1 MSESSQNHPP
11 AGETRVEI
19 RNLRMEDYDAMA
31 EVTRRAY
38 AGIGGL
44 PWGLQHIGK
53 LLDLFPEGQL
63 CVTVDGQPVGFALAL
78 IVNYTKFGDAHT
90 YEDITGKL
98 SFSTF
103 DREGDVLYGL
113 DMMVDPDYRNM
124 RLGGRLYEARKA
136 LCENLNLRAI
146 VAGGRIP
153 GYAEH
158 AASLSPKEY
167 IERVSMKEIYDP
179 VLSFQIANGF
189 HVRKILT
196 NYLHFDKES
205 KAYATLIEWNN
216 IYYQE
221 KPDLLRRQGSLV
233 RIGLVQWQ
241 MRPIDSLES
250 LLKQTEFF
258 VDALASVRS
267 DFILFPELFHMP
279 LMAQFGDVPPSVA
292 IRRLAEFTP
301 AIIDRLSTLA
311 VEYNSN
317 IIAGSLPEIEDGG
330 LYNTAYLLR
339 RDGSR
344 GAQRKIH
351 ITPGE
356 RRWWGMRAG
365 KRLTAF
371 DTDCGKIGILIC
383 YDSEF
388 PELPR
393 LLADQGMQILFVP
406 FLTEMLNGYQ
416 RVRLCTRARAIE
428 NECYVAIAGAVGNLP
443 KVQASDTHYA
453 QSAVFT
459 PSDFAFPSNSI
470 IAEAAANAEAL
481 LVAEV
486 NLDLLKT
493 LHEHGTVTT
502 LKDRLPSLYRLDWV
516 GERD

>member
-1 MSESSQNHPP
+1 MSD
-11 AGETRVEI
+11 EI
-19 RNLRMEDYDAMA
+19 IEVRNLRMDDYDDMVN
-31 EVTRRAY
+31 VTRGAY

-44 PWGLQHIGK
+44 PWGQQHIGK

-63 CVTVDGQPVGFALAL
+63 CITVNDRPVGFALSL
-78 IVNYTKFGDAHT
+78 IITYADFGDGHT
-90 YEDITGKL
+90 YEDITAKNT
-98 SFSTF
+98 FSTF
-103 DREGDVLYGL
+103 DRDGDVLYGIDL
-113 DMMVDPDYRNM
+113 MVDPAFRNK
-124 RLGGRLYEARKA
+124 RLARRLYEARKA
-136 LCENLNLRAI
+136 LCENLGLRAI

-158 AASLSPKEY
+158 AGELTPKQY
-167 IERVSMKEIYDP
+167 IERVSHKELYDP

-189 HVRKILT
+189 HVRKVLT
-196 NYLHFDKES
+196 NYLRFDAES
-205 KAYATLIEWNN
+205 KAYATLVEWNN

-221 KPDLLRRQGSLV
+221 APDMLKRQHSLV

-241 MRPIDSLES
+241 MRPIDTLES
-250 LLKQTEFF
+250 LLQQAEFF
-258 VDALASVRS
+258 IDAMGAVRT
-267 DFILFPELFHMP
+267 DFVLFPELFHMP
-279 LMAQFGDVPPSVA
+279 LMAQFGDMSPAQS

-301 AIIDRLSTLA
+301 AICDRLSQLA
-311 VEYNSN
+311 VTYNTN
-317 IIAGSLPEIEDGG
+317 IISGSLPFLEDGH
-330 LYNTAYLLR
+330 LYNVAYLLR

-344 GAQRKIH
+344 DEQRKIH

-356 RRWWGMRAG
+356 RRWWGMKG
-365 KRLTAF
+365 GTKLKAF

-388 PELPR
+388 PELSR

-406 FLTEMLNGYQ
+406 FLTEMKNGYM

-459 PSDFAFPSNSI
+459 PADFAFPGDSI
-470 IAEAAANAEAL
+470 INEAAPNSEAL

-486 NLDLLKT
+486 NLDLLRT
-493 LHEHGTVTT
+493 LHEHGAVTT
-502 LKDRLPSLYRLDWV
+502 LKDRLPNLYSLKWTGDAHES
-516 GERD
+516 GE

>member
-1 MSESSQNHPP
+1 MSDTQHPYQEP
-11 AGETRVEI
+11 QETRVEV
-19 RNLRMEDYDAMA
+19 RNLRMEDYEAMA

-78 IVNYTKFGDAHT
+78 IVDYGKFGDAHT

-103 DREGDVLYGL
+103 DRDGDVLYGL
-113 DMMVDPDYRNM
+113 DLMVDSQYRNM
-124 RLGGRLYEARKA
+124 RLYDARKA

-153 GYAEH
+153 GYADH
-158 AASLSPKEY
+158 ADSLTPKQY
-167 IERVSMKEIYDP
+167 IERVSMKDLYDP

-189 HVRKILT
+189 HVRKVLT
-196 NYLHFDKES
+196 NYLHFDRES
-205 KAYATLIEWNN
+205 EAFATLIEWNN

-221 KPDLLRRQGSLV
+221 KPDLLKRQRSLV

-241 MRPIDSLES
+241 MRPIDSLDS

-258 VDALASVRS
+258 VDALAAVRS

-292 IRRLAEFTP
+292 IRKLAEFSP
-301 AIIDRLSTLA
+301 AIIERLSQMA
-311 VEYNSN
+311 VEYNTN

-344 GAQRKIH
+344 GFQRKIH

-365 KRLTAF
+365 KRLRAF

-393 LLADQGMQILFVP
+393 LLAEQGVEILFVP
-406 FLTEMLNGYQ
+406 FLTEMQNGYQ

-459 PSDFAFPSNSI
+459 PSDFAFPSASI
-470 IAEAAANAEAL
+470 IAEAAPNAEAL

-486 NLDLLKT
+486 NLDLLRT

-502 LKDRLPSLYRLDWV
+502 MKDRLPSLYQLKWV
-516 GERD
+516 GETDG

>member
-1 MSESSQNHPP
+1 MNE
-11 AGETRVEI
+11 ELIEVRK
-19 RNLRMEDYDAMA
+19 LRMDDYDAMV
-31 EVTRRAY
+31 EVTKLAY

-53 LLDLFPEGQL
+53 LLDLFPDGQL
-63 CVTVDGQPVGFALAL
+63 CVTVGGQPVGFALSM
-78 IVNYTKFGDAHT
+78 IIDYSKFGDSHT
-90 YEDITGKL
+90 YEDITAKYT
-98 SFSTF
+98 FSTY
-103 DREGDVLYGL
+103 DPDGDVLYGL
-113 DMMVDPDYRNM
+113 DIMVDPAYRNM
-124 RLGGRLYEARKA
+124 RLARRLYEARKA
-136 LCENLNLRAI
+136 LCENYGLRAI

-158 AASLSPKEY
+158 ANKMTPKEY
-167 IERVSMKEIYDP
+167 IERVSLKELYDP

-189 HVRKILT
+189 HVRKVLT
-196 NYLHFDKES
+196 NYLRFDAES

-221 KPDLLRRQGSLV
+221 KPDMLKRQHSLV

-241 MRPIDSLES
+241 MRPIDTLES
-250 LLKQTEFF
+250 LLQQAEFF
-258 VDALASVRS
+258 IDSLGAVRA
-267 DFILFPELFHMP
+267 DFVLFPELFHMP
-279 LMAQFGDVPPSVA
+279 LMAQFGDLSPAQS
-292 IRRLAEFTP
+292 IRRLAEHTP
-301 AIIDRLSTLA
+301 AICDRLSQLA
-311 VEYNSN
+311 VNYNTN
-317 IIAGSLPEIEDGG
+317 IISGSLPFLEDGH
-330 LYNTAYLLR
+330 LYNVAYLLR

-344 GAQRKIH
+344 DEQRKIH

-356 RRWWGMRAG
+356 RRWWGMKG
-365 KRLTAF
+365 GTRLQAF

-393 LLADQGMQILFVP
+393 LLAEQGMQILFVP
-406 FLTEMLNGYQ
+406 FLTEMKNGYM
-416 RVRLCTRARAIE
+416 RVRLCARARAVE

-459 PSDFAFPSNSI
+459 PADFAFPGDSI
-470 IAEAAANAEAL
+470 INEAAPNSEAL

-493 LHEHGTVTT
+493 LHEHGAVTT
-502 LKDRLPSLYRLDWV
+502 LKDRLPSLYELRWLGD
-516 GERD
+516 GPATDS

>member
-1 MSESSQNHPP
+1 MSELTQATQP

-19 RNLRMEDYDAMA
+19 RNLRMDDYEAMA

-78 IVNYTKFGDAHT
+78 IVNYAKFGDAHT

-103 DREGDVLYGL
+103 DRDGDVLYGL
-113 DMMVDPDYRNM
+113 DMMVDPNFRNM

-158 AASLSPKEY
+158 ADSLTPKEY

-196 NYLHFDKES
+196 NYLHFDQES

-241 MRPIDSLES
+241 MRPIDSLDS

-301 AIIDRLSTLA
+301 AIIDKLSTLA

-356 RRWWGMRAG
+356 RRWWGMRPG
-365 KRLTAF
+365 TRLNAF

-393 LLADQGMQILFVP
+393 LLADQGVQILFVP

-470 IAEAAANAEAL
+470 IAEAAPNAEAL